1 MKLKYSKN
9 NHHEGVT
16 KMRRQRVK
24 GLKKAC
30 MEAKNIPAGCHKEMV
45 YNTKKNT
52 IDVLPRILKGT
63 TTHSVNKLPDDEQ
76 IVLLFPGDTMEE
88 IEMRI
93 YYTIFELE
101 VLD

>member
-1 MKLKYSKN
+1 MKIKYSRN
-9 NHHEGVT
+9 NHHEGIT

-30 MEAKNIPAGCHKEMV
+30 MVAKSIPAGCHKEIK
-45 YNTKKNT
+45 YDSRKNT
-52 IDVLPRILKGT
+52 IEVLPETLKGLEK
-63 TTHSVNKLPDDEQ
+63 SNVELKDDEQ